1 VMVNLVR
8 STRILRFVCSE
19 TGLPLNHKGKVLIF
33 VLDHVPNNIREFDFF
48 NDKTQKSWLTMR
60 TALAQKKKLAKIA
73 EGNEPVA
80 WFETDNTKEYLDAEG
95 LPKQKM
101 DVLLDE
107 AKTGKYILISK

>member
-1 VMVNLVR
+1 
-8 STRILRFVCSE
+8 
-19 TGLPLNHKGKVLIF
+19 LIF